1 MNVETIKENLPDIWK
16 ELKIE
21 LYQEISSTN
30 DWAKKHVRENPEDEI
45 LLVSKKQTKGRGRLG
60 RSFYSKLDHG
70 LYFSLAIHP
79 KNIDPKE
86 LTLYTIA
93 AATALIQAVDTELG
107 LELQVKWVNDLFYQK
122 QKVSGILTEAIT
134 DSATNKIS
142 SLVIGIGLNLA
153 GSFKEADSTTQE
165 VAGTL
170 YEKLPTDFNINK
182 LLQEFLV
189 EFGRYHHNLTA
200 KEFLPIYEKKLL
212 GIGRE
217 VSYKRKNEVYF
228 GVIQGVNGQGQLLV
242 KNKQGELL
250 TLLGEEIHFSSKQ
263 FRKGMVKQD
272 ENS

>member
-1 MNVETIKENLPDIWK
+1 MNIETIKENLPDIWK
-16 ELKIE
+16 DLKIE

-70 LYFSLAIHP
+70 LYFTLAIHP

-86 LTLYTIA
+86 LPLYTIA
-93 AATALIQAVDTELG
+93 AATALIQAVDKELG
-107 LELQVKWVNDLFYQK
+107 LDLQVKWVNDLFYK
-122 QKVSGILTEAIT
+122 NQKVSGILTEAIT
-134 DSATNKIS
+134 DPVTNKIS

-153 GSFKEADSTTQE
+153 GSFKDADSSTQE

-170 YEKLPTDFNINK
+170 YEKLPADFNVST
-182 LLQEFLV
+182 LLREFLIV
-189 EFGRYHHNLTA
+189 FGSYHQNLEQ
-200 KEFLPIYEKKLL
+200 KHFLPIYEKKLL

-217 VSYKRKNEVYF
+217 VHYKRKNEVYY

-263 FRKGMVKQD
+263 FREGMGK
-272 ENS
+272 